1 DFLRNK
7 KMKKLKVLVVDDEP
21 GICAGVKRILNKF
34 TVSYPFMD
42 EDHGF
47 EVYEAYTGEDA
58 IEHIKKQPP
67 EILLLDNKLPGI
79 QGTEVLEYVNE
90 NNRDIIVMIITSY
103 ASLELA
109 IKSKNEGAY
118 DFIPKPFTPQELKSS
133 MENVTKHL
141 FLRSMTE
148 KLNKE
153 GKEVRFQFLSVLSH
167 ELKSPLN
174 ALDGYLNIMK
184 ERQAGEEISNY
195 DQIIDR
201 SLQRIKGM
209 RNLIMDL
216 LDLTKI
222 QFEKK
227 EDKLESVNLNQM
239 TQNAIEAMKPYA
251 IQKDVT
257 VEVHSPEDIYLDA
270 DPGDIEIVMNNL
282 ISNAV
287 KYNEDKGKVDVYLS
301 YKDEDTIE
309 IKVVD
314 TGIGMNEEEINK
326 LFNEF
331 YRAKNEKTKLITGSG
346 LGLPIVKKVVDLYK
360 GDIKVSSEP
369 GKGSTFLVYFPAK
382 STLEYS

>member
-1 DFLRNK
+1 
-7 KMKKLKVLVVDDEP
+7 MKKLKVLVVDDEP

-67 EILLLDNKLPGI
+67 QILLLDNKLPGI

>member
-1 DFLRNK
+1 
-7 KMKKLKVLVVDDEP
+7 MKKLKVLVVDDEP

-47 EVYEAYTGEDA
+47 EVYESYTGEEA
-58 IEHIKKQPP
+58 IEYIIKDPP
-67 EILLLDNKLPGI
+67 DILLLDNKLPGI
-79 QGTEVLEYVNE
+79 QGTEVLEYVNN
-90 NNRDIIVMIITSY
+90 NNRNIVVMIITSY

-109 IKSKNEGAY
+109 VKATNEGAY

-141 FLRSMTE
+141 FLRSMTQ

-174 ALDGYLNIMK
+174 ALEGYLNIMK

-195 DQIIDR
+195 DQVIDR
-201 SLQRIKGM
+201 SLQRMKGM

-222 QFEKK
+222 EFEKK
-227 EDKLESVNLNQM
+227 EDKFESVNLNQLA
-239 TQNAIEAMKPYA
+239 QSAVESMKPYA

-257 VEVHSPEDIYLDA
+257 VEIHGGDNIYLDA

-282 ISNAV
+282 VSNAV
-287 KYNEDKGKVDVYLS
+287 KYNKERGKVDVHIKQ
-301 YKDEDTIE
+301 KDNDIIE
-309 IKVVD
+309 IRVDD
-314 TGIGMNEEEINK
+314 TGIGMNKEEIQK

-331 YRAKNEKTKLITGSG
+331 YRAKNEKTRQITGSG
-346 LGLPIVKKVVDLYK
+346 LGLPIVKKVVDLYH
-360 GDIKVSSEP
+360 GEIKVNSKP
-369 GKGSTFLVYFPAK
+369 DMGSTFIVYLPAK
-382 STLEYS
+382 SNM